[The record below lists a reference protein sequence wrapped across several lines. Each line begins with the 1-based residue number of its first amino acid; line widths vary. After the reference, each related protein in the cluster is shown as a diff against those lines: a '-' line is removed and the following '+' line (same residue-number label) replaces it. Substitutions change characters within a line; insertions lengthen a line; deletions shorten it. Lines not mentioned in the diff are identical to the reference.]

1 MKACCKRNL
10 FASLRESSPGE
21 APNLPLV
28 TPPCDRHLQTMV
40 LTIRQQ
46 AHATMVA
53 AAQAAAPHEACGL
66 LLGTGATV
74 ETALPTANVA
84 ADPACHFEVD
94 PAALIAAHRDARQGG
109 PQVLGYFHSHPNGLA
124 RPSTTDAASAA
135 RDGMVWAIAAPVSDG
150 SWAITCW
157 HDGPAGFEAL
167 SYAVVAG

>member
-1 MKACCKRNL
+1 MAL
-10 FASLRESSPGE
+10 EIADTAMAVMTG
-21 APNLPLV
+21 
-28 TPPCDRHLQTMV
+28 
-40 LTIRQQ
+40 
-46 AHATMVA
+46 
-53 AAQAAAPHEACGL
+53 AAQAALPHEACGL

-74 ETALPTANVA
+74 ETALPAANVA
-84 ADPACHFEVD
+84 ADPAHHFEID
-94 PAALIAAHRDARQGG
+94 PAALIGAHRAARAGG

-135 RDGMVWAIAAPVSDG
+135 RDGKVWAIAAPVSDG